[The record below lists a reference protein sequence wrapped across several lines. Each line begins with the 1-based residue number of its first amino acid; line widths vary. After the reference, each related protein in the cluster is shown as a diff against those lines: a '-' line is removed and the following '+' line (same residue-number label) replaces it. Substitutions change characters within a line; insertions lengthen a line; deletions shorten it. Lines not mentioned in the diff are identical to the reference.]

1 MFEGSRVEGLVG
13 SLGVLVN
20 MARVFGMVYSF
31 MHTQT
36 SF

>member
-1 MFEGSRVEGLVG
+1 MFEDSRMEGLVG

-31 MHTQT
+31 MHAQT
-36 SF
+36 CF